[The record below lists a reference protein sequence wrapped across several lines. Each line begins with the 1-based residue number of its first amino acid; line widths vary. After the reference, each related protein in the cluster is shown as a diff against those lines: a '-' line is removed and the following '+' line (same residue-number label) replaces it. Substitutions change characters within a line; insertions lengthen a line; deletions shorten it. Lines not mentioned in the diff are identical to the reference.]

1 MARQPGNPRRRQEI
15 PVVWDCDCRGTPICV
30 TTVEGIQRMAAKK
43 GYALKVYESA
53 AEYQRD
59 AAASRTVIVVGFESA
74 RLPNVLGMLQA
85 DRRRVVVTSMDA
97 DHIDAHYSCATFSRR
112 ISTEQMLDYLLARGC
127 RRFAL
132 VGCGDRSVNDIV
144 HSDAMEKHLRPFE
157 GAATGCSFWYHARI
171 AESFE
176 AFFARR
182 NEFDAA
188 LCPNDFAAVALL
200 HFCEQHGLRVPE
212 HLLLATFKGNRISQY
227 CKPSITTLTV
237 DFNSIGVHSV
247 AVWLFLQDIEE
258 ESLQIR
264 ITVPGRIVE
273 RESTGAPPARPGTG
287 LPLRAPDDS
296 YQGGPFYE
304 EPTLKAL
311 MRVERCLQSSD
322 ELDMR
327 IISLILS
334 GIGYEKIAE
343 DLFLCESSLQ
353 YRVRGIFRAA
363 QVNGR
368 RAFEKLMREHFTQDS
383 HFSDGEAE
391 P

>member
-1 MARQPGNPRRRQEI
+1 MAKQARSPRKRREI
-15 PVVWDCDCRGTPICV
+15 PVVWDCDCRGIPICV
-30 TTVEGIQRMAAKK
+30 ATVGGIQRMAAKK
-43 GYALKVYESA
+43 GYAVKLYASA
-53 AEYQRD
+53 AEYQSD
-59 AAASRTVIVVGFESA
+59 GAASRTVIVVGFESA
-74 RLPNVLGMLQA
+74 RLPRVLGILQA
-85 DRRRVVVTSMDA
+85 DTRRIVVTSMDA

-112 ISTEQMLDYLLARGC
+112 ISTEQMLDYLLAKGC

-132 VGCGDRSVNDIV
+132 VGCGDRSVNDLV
-144 HSDAMEKHLRPFE
+144 HSDAMEKHLHRYE
-157 GAATGCSFWYHARI
+157 GAAAGCSFWYHTRI

-182 NEFDAA
+182 NDFDAA
-188 LCPNDFAAVALL
+188 LCPNDYAAVALL
-200 HFCEQHGLRVPE
+200 HFCERNGLRVPE
-212 HLLLATFKGNRISQY
+212 HMLLATFKGNRISRY

-237 DFNSIGVHSV
+237 DFDAIGVNSV

-258 ESLQIR
+258 ESLQVR
-264 ITVPGRIVE
+264 ITVPGRIAE
-273 RESTGAPPARPGTG
+273 RESTGARSPEPGAG
-287 LPLRAPDDS
+287 LPPITPDDS

-327 IISLILS
+327 IISLLLCEMS
-334 GIGYEKIAE
+334 YEKIAE
-343 DLFLCESSLQ
+343 DLYLCESSLQ

-368 RAFEKLMREHFTQDS
+368 RAFEALMREHFTRDS
-383 HFSDGEAE
+383 HFGDGVAE